1 MTAQVQRSVS
11 RLKSAGVALGGLAWA
26 LLVCLCAAKLTF
38 DAPRDG
44 VLLLALGVAIAL
56 LATGATLLILDS
68 LRVGFGALDSF
79 FVAALARSAQRR
91 EASPSPITPRTQS
104 RRGVIGDRSFV
115 ENSDGSVVVDTLL
128 GPRLFP
134 SLADAQDFVG
144 S

>member
-1 MTAQVQRSVS
+1 MTAQIKRSVT
-11 RLKSAGVALGGLAWA
+11 RLRSAGVILGVSAWT
-26 LLVCLCAAKLTF
+26 LLVCLCATKLMF

-44 VLLLALGVAIAL
+44 ALLLALGIVIAL
-56 LATGATLLILDS
+56 LVTGATLILVHA
-68 LRVGFGALDSF
+68 LRTGFGALDSF

-91 EASPSPITPRTQS
+91 EAATPPRTPP
-104 RRGVIGDRSFV
+104 RRGVIGDRPFV
-115 ENSDGSVVVDTLL
+115 ENADGSVVVDTLL